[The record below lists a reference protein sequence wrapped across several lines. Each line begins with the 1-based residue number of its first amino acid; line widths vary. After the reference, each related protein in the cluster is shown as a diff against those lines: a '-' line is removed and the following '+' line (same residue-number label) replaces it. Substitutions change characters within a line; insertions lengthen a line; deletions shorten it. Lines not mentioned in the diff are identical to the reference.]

1 MSSTGVVSLF
11 IPVALSVAA
20 RIDVAPGRLL
30 MPLAFA
36 GLMSGMLYAL
46 VAVGLGI
53 IFGVMDVINF
63 AHGEFLMVAMYVSY
77 WLGFIL
83 HVDPL
88 ISVVAAGAFVF
99 VVAALTYRLIIKH
112 TIGKSAMS
120 ALLATFGLS
129 MVLKNVCLN
138 RFSPNFRLL
147 SDTWLG
153 GKTLSLYGLIVPLPQ
168 LITGLIALGVV
179 GCVYLLMRNTRLGW
193 AIQATA
199 MDKDAA
205 ELMGINTERIYLL
218 VFGLGGACVGIA
230 GGILPSYLAVHP
242 EVGTLFGLIAFVCVA
257 MGGFGS
263 ISGTLVAALL
273 IGLVEALA
281 GFYIAPVFKYVAVF
295 GLYVVVV
302 LLRPKGLFGW

>member
-1 MSSTGVVSLF
+1 MTTFLQVVM
-11 IPVALSVAA
+11 
-20 RIDVAPGRLL
+20 D
-30 MPLAFA
+30 

-53 IFGVMDVINF
+53 IFGVMNVINF

-77 WLGFIL
+77 WMGFLLG
-83 HVDPL
+83 VDPL
-88 ISVVAAGAFVF
+88 ISMFAAAAFVF
-99 VVAALTYRLIIKH
+99 MVAALTYRLIIKG

-129 MVLKNVCLN
+129 MILKNVCLN

-147 SDTWLG
+147 QETWLG
-153 GKTLSLYGLIVPLPQ
+153 GKTFTLAGVIIPVPQ
-168 LITGLIALGVV
+168 MVTGLISLVV
-179 GCVYLLMRNTRLGW
+179 IAAIYILMSKTRLGW

-199 MDKDAA
+199 MDKEAA

-218 VFGLGGACVGIA
+218 VFGIGGACVGLA

-257 MGGFGS
+257 LGGFGS
-263 ISGTLVAALL
+263 IIGTLLAALL

-281 GFYIAPVFKYVAVF
+281 GFYVAPVFKYVAVF
-295 GLYVVVV
+295 GLYIAVVQ
-302 LLRPKGLFGW
+302 LRPKGLFGR